1 MFPLPY
7 FSPDFLCLFLFPA
20 IFLIFPPFFCH
31 YFFPHF
37 FQFPGGGPP
46 GGLGLPGLPQRL
58 DMPPVSMSLS
68 SSRQEHLMSLASASA
83 AAQAFLTS
91 ACFIKFYLP
100 ASLFRLDDPV
110 SGSCFYKWTGS
121 GSVLEETDRFWSQPE
136 YEC

>member
-1 MFPLPY
+1 LNYVPFA
-7 FSPDFLCLFLFPA
+7 LFLTGFSMPVL
-20 IFLIFPPFFCH
+20 ISRHFLNFPPFFVIIL
-31 YFFPHF
+31 FPHF

-91 ACFIKFYLP
+91 TCFIKF
-100 ASLFRLDDPV
+100 FM
-110 SGSCFYKWTGS
+110 
-121 GSVLEETDRFWSQPE
+121 
-136 YEC
+136 